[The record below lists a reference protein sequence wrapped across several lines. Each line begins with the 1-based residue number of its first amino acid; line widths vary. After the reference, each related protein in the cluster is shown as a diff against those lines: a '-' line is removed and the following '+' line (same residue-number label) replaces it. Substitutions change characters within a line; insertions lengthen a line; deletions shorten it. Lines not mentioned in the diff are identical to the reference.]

1 MAYDVA
7 EDDRPM
13 LSQDLIRAL
22 ADDRERAVADHLR
35 QRLAKREPSIRWVRR
50 PMKPIDRR

>member
-1 MAYDVA
+1 
-7 EDDRPM
+7 M

-35 QRLAKREPSIRWVRR
+35 QRLVKREPSIRWVLRA
-50 PMKPIDRR
+50 MKPIDRR

>member
-1 MAYDVA
+1 
-7 EDDRPM
+7 M

-35 QRLAKREPSIRWVRR
+35 QRLVKREPSIRWVRR
-50 PMKPIDRR
+50 PTKPTDRR